1 MGTGRGSRD
10 AWRIIARCL
19 LVILATLP
27 LAACGFAAGTGPSQA
42 TLACP
47 PPTPGNGATLLLGHI
62 GAVRAIAWSPGTP
75 TGRAAHLLATAG
87 GDGTV
92 RLWSADGALLDT
104 LTDGMS
110 GARSLSWAPDSQTLA
125 VGTDQGL
132 RFWHP
137 NGAAGRTFPIEF
149 GVASVAWS
157 PDGQTLAI
165 GTSVGRVE
173 LRNPDGGLR
182 AHLGGHGGRV
192 EALAWSPDGETL
204 ASGATDGSIQLWT
217 IPGGAPVT
225 LREHRGAVQAL
236 SWRPDGTVFASGSYD
251 ATIRLWDAEGMPLAT
266 IEGADLSINGIAW
279 SPDGRTFATASHD
292 KTVRLWDDAGTP
304 LESLTGHADVVSA
317 VAWLPG
323 SPSGGSGRTLASSSY
338 DCTIRLWSR

>member
-1 MGTGRGSRD
+1 MGRSGRN
-10 AWRIIARCL
+10 AWRIIVRCL
-19 LVILATLP
+19 FVLLATLP

-42 TLACP
+42 VLACP
-47 PPTPGNGATLLLGHI
+47 PPAPANGATLLLGHT

-75 TGRAAHLLATAG
+75 AGRAGHLLASAG

-92 RLWSADGALLDT
+92 RLWSADGTLLDT

-110 GARSLSWAPDSQTLA
+110 GARSLSWTPDSQTLA
-125 VGTDQGL
+125 IGTDKGL
-132 RFWHP
+132 RLWHAS
-137 NGAAGRTFPIEF
+137 GAAGGMFTIEF

-165 GTSVGRVE
+165 GTAIGRVE

-182 AHLGGHGGRV
+182 THLGGHGGRV
-192 EALAWSPDGETL
+192 EALAWSPDGEKL
-204 ASGATDGSIQLWT
+204 VSGAADGSIQLWT
-217 IPGGAPVT
+217 LPDEPPAT

-236 SWRPDGTVFASGSYD
+236 SWRSDGETFASGGYD

-266 IEGADLSINGIAW
+266 IEGDSLSINGVAW

-292 KTVRLWDDAGTP
+292 KTVRLWDDTGAR

-317 VAWLPG
+317 VAW
-323 SPSGGSGRTLASSSY
+323 SPDSSAGGNGHTLASSSY
-338 DCTIRLWSR
+338 DCTIRLWPR